1 MSKFRVVEFK
11 FSGKKAPREV
21 TPKTVK
27 GNMSESQAK
36 TLCDRLNE
44 KAINVKTTG
53 NDSDNEVIV
62 SYVVRRENPK
72 HSESRAA

>member
-11 FSGKKAPREV
+11 FSGKTAPRNV

-44 KAINVKTTG
+44 KAINVKG
-53 NDSDNEVIV
+53 DGENEVIV

-72 HSESRAA
+72 HAESRAA